1 MQRQNIRR
9 NNDVSHEG
17 HRLRLT
23 DLVEKA
29 GIENVSNIQSVE
41 FFLTYIFP
49 RGDVNPL
56 AHRLLDRYGTFGN
69 IIDASVNDLIN
80 VDGINKRSAKKIKLF
95 GELMYLYSSSKMT
108 KSLSINNTGEFLDA
122 MEELLRFHNTESL
135 FLFAFDHGYN
145 FIQKRRYDL
154 KQVREVGI
162 DPLEFYE
169 FIYST
174 RLSYLAVAHNHPS
187 GTALPSPD
195 DHNAVQRINHLMIN
209 LSCEFFDSFIVGR
222 DGIYSQ
228 RQESFVRIF
237 ESVDNIINFLQAKK

>member
-1 MQRQNIRR
+1 MQQQNIK
-9 NNDVSHEG
+9 NKSEVLHDG
-17 HRLRLT
+17 HRVRLT

-29 GIENVSNIQSVE
+29 GIENVSDIQAVE

-69 IIDASVNDLIN
+69 IIDASTTDLAN
-80 VDGINKRSAKKIKLF
+80 VLGINKRSAQKIKLF

-122 MEELLRFHNTESL
+122 LEELMRFKNTENL
-135 FLFAFDHGYN
+135 FIFAFDHSYN

-154 KQVREVGI
+154 KKVREVGI
-162 DPLEFYE
+162 DPLELYN

-174 RLSYLAVAHNHPS
+174 KLSYLAVAHNHPNGS
-187 GTALPSPD
+187 AKPSLD
-195 DHNAVQRINHLMIN
+195 DHNAVEYIEELIKNIDCQ
-209 LSCEFFDSFIVGR
+209 FFDSFIIGQ
-222 DGIYSQ
+222 DGIYSEKQ
-228 RQESFVRIF
+228 NGYVRIF
-237 ESVDNIINFLQAKK
+237 ESVDNIINYIQTQK